1 MTDRSFRA
9 ITLGLL
15 ATTALATPALAQSA
29 QPQTTGQSPAPGT
42 NATDVT
48 APPPKVQQAQEGRVP
63 DQSEII
69 ITATKREENLQNVPI
84 SVQVLGTRRLDQ
96 LNISNFEE
104 FTKQLP
110 SVSFLEYQPGQTTVY
125 MRGISSSGGSNS
137 EGNHS
142 GPLPQVGFYLDEQ
155 PITTIGGTLDVHI
168 YDIAR
173 IENLSGPQGTLYGA
187 SSEAG
192 TIRIITNKP
201 ELGKTYGRVD
211 GELNFVDHGS
221 VGGKAE
227 GMVNL
232 PVTKSIA
239 FRASAFYERDAGF
252 IDNVAG
258 SRQYCGTTIFGPN
271 PDPPPPDIAVGCVID
286 SPIVTNAGL
295 VKKNF
300 NWQTIYGGRAALKI
314 DLDDNWTAEPT
325 FMYQKSYA
333 NGVFFY
339 DPKIGDLK
347 IDRFRHEWSRDRFWQ
362 AALTVQGKI
371 ANFDVTYAGAYMDRP
386 NKGINDYAD
395 YTDQYDR
402 LYQSVGGLAYYFYF
416 QDAAGNLVA
425 NPQQW
430 IIGTNHFKKL
440 SQELRFASPIEN
452 PFRVIAGAF
461 YQRQSNFIHQ
471 DYRVDDL
478 GPQVSVNG
486 FPGTL
491 WLTQQERVDRDY
503 ALFGE
508 ASWDVLPKVTL
519 TGGARLFR
527 YDNSLVGFFGF
538 GRNPAGDFT
547 DKPFNAAGS
556 SHTGVVGCFLNNGET
571 LGEAV
576 ANGEDVA
583 AIGFAPAVVPGSPCT
598 NLGVFSNGTV
608 IPKRAKGHGV
618 TWRFNA
624 QWKPV
629 NNMMFYA
636 TWSKG
641 FRPGGINRRGD
652 IPPYNPDFLYN
663 VELGWKTTFGPIRW
677 NGAIYHELWKSFQFA
692 FLGANSFTEIHNGKD
707 ARVNGIE
714 TDINYVHGGLTLNA
728 TAAYTDA
735 KTKGNICS
743 ISTDTD
749 PNCGSL
755 IEVDPGDFVQDFISA
770 PSGTRLPVTPKF
782 KGSAT
787 ARYSWRAWG
796 DVHAHVQGVVSYQ
809 GSAPSSLRTQVLLVG
824 PDAGPVCAAAGAL
837 VPNPAFGL
845 PLCDPNK
852 FQGKLRAATL
862 VDLFA
867 GLDWP
872 TWNIEIFGT
881 NIFDKRNDLSRFTAC
896 GSCTRALV
904 VPGRPR
910 TIGVRVGAKF

>member
-1 MTDRSFRA
+1 M
-9 ITLGLL
+9 L
-15 ATTALATPALAQSA
+15 ALFASTALSTPAFAQDA
-29 QPQTTGQSPAPGT
+29 QPQTTGQSPAPAT

-48 APPPKVQQAQEGRVP
+48 APPPRVQQAQAGQVP

-84 SVQVLGTRRLDQ
+84 SVQVLGSRRLDQ
-96 LNISNFEE
+96 LDISNFEQ

-110 SVSFLEYQPGQTTVY
+110 SVTFLTIQPGVTTVY
-125 MRGISSSGGSNS
+125 MRGISAAGSGA

-211 GELNFVDHGS
+211 GELNTVDHGG
-221 VGGKAE
+221 VGGKLE

-232 PVTKSIA
+232 PVANNIA
-239 FRASAFYERDAGF
+239 FRGSAFYERDAGF
-252 IDNVAG
+252 IDNIAG
-258 SRQYCGTTIFGPN
+258 SRTYYTNSGGIPDSTI
-271 PDPPPPDIAVGCVID
+271 
-286 SPIVTNAGL
+286 TNAGL
-295 VKKNF
+295 TKNDF
-300 NWQTIYGGRAALKI
+300 NYQRIYGGRAALKV

-333 NGVFFY
+333 NGVFFF
-339 DPKIGDLK
+339 DPKLGDLK
-347 IDRFRHEWSRDRFWQ
+347 VDRFRHEWFKDRFWQ

-371 ANFDVTYAGAYMDRP
+371 ANFDITYAGAYMDRP
-386 NKGINDYAD
+386 NKGVSDYAD
-395 YTDQYDR
+395 YTDQYER
-402 LYQSVGGLAYYFYF
+402 LYASNGGLGYFYLYESPYT
-416 QDAAGNLVA
+416 AGNYVK

-430 IIGTNHFKKL
+430 IFGSNHFRKL
-440 SQELRFASPIEN
+440 SQELRIASPVEN

-461 YQRQSNFIHQ
+461 YQRQTNFIHQ
-471 DYRVDDL
+471 DYKLDDL
-478 GPQVSVNG
+478 APEMSVNG
-486 FPGTL
+486 SPGTL

-508 ASWDVLPKVTL
+508 ASWDVVPTVTL
-519 TGGARLFR
+519 TAGGRFFK

-538 GRNPAGDFT
+538 GRNPDNDFT
-547 DKPFNAAGS
+547 ASPFNAAGS
-556 SHTGVVGCFLNNGET
+556 SRTGVAGCFLNNGET
-571 LGEAV
+571 LRQAYL
-576 ANGEDVA
+576 NDEDIN
-583 AIGFAPAVVPGSPCT
+583 AIGFVAPIVPGSFCN
-598 NLGVFSNGTV
+598 NLGVFSNGKV
-608 IPKRAKGHGV
+608 LPKHAKGHG
-618 TWRFNA
+618 TTYRFNA
-624 QWKPV
+624 QWKPES
-629 NNMMFYA
+629 NLMFYA
-636 TWSKG
+636 TASKG

-652 IPPYNPDFLYN
+652 IGPYDPDYLYN
-663 VELGWKTTFGPIRW
+663 LEVGWKTTFGPLRW

-714 TDINYVHGGLTLNA
+714 TDINYIRGGLTLNA
-728 TAAYTDA
+728 AAAYTDA
-735 KTKGNICS
+735 KIKGNICNNFA
-743 ISTDTD
+743 DTTSD
-749 PNCGSL
+749 CSEP
-755 IEVDPGDFVQDFISA
+755 DDFITA
-770 PSGTRLPVTPKF
+770 PSGTRLPVTPKL
-782 KGSAT
+782 KASAS
-787 ARYSWRAWG
+787 ARYTWPAWA
-796 DVHAHVQGVVSYQ
+796 DVKAHVQGAVSYQ
-809 GSAPSSLRTQVLLVG
+809 GSAPSSIRTQIALVG
-824 PDAGPVCAAAGAL
+824 PDADAVCADAGAL
-837 VPNPAFGL
+837 LPNG
-845 PLCDPNK
+845 LCDPNK
-852 FQGKLRAATL
+852 FQGRVHAATL

-872 TWNIEIFGT
+872 GWNLEVFAT
-881 NIFDKRNDLSRFTAC
+881 NIFDKRNELSRFTAC

-910 TIGVRVGAKF
+910 TIGIRAGVKF